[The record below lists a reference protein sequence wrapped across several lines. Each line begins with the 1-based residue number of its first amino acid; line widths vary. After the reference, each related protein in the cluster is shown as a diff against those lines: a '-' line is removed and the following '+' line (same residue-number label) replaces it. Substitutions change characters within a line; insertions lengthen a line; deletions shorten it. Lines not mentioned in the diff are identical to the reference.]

1 MASQGEALTRE
12 IPIVLHDGTILIKKR
27 NKDKSK
33 RFSEIIVDVN
43 CDKEWN
49 PRDRTKSVKIYLLT
63 IIFKNS
69 IILVLTVVN

>member
-43 CDKEWN
+43 CNKEWN
-49 PRDRTKSVKIYLLT
+49 QRDRTKSVKIPFNYN
-63 IIFKNS
+63 I
-69 IILVLTVVN
+69 